1 MSIATML
8 PLGELTNPG
17 QMRLALVQVVNWG
30 TFHGAHT
37 MHVDRN
43 GTLLTGNSGVG
54 KSTLFDAMLRVFDA
68 RPRSNEA
75 AAQRA
80 GGAVEDKRTTFTYM
94 RGKVGDKAVGE
105 GSASAFQRP
114 GATWS
119 AVALTFDN
127 AAGTRVTISA
137 LFDLPKNG
145 TESSVGRFY
154 LIDSKP
160 LDLAAV
166 EGIAEKRFTKS
177 ALDTIFPDA
186 QIFDVHK
193 AFAER
198 FRRLLGINSDQAL
211 PLLRVIQ
218 AGKGLGGSVN
228 TFFRDQVLDAPATLA
243 AADDV
248 VEEFS
253 NLMSIRQ
260 RLEDVRQQRDQLAPV
275 PGLNM
280 EYAQSLLDANR
291 LRELAGEEFEAY
303 RQQLAVTVHEKTLAR
318 FKDLAQAKAKEL
330 AAERG
335 VRDGLAKELRQLE
348 SDYNNQGG
356 NAISAIEQSLEN
368 ARVGLKLR
376 EQVEEAARKALTDA
390 GLQLEWTAAG
400 WEQAHEHAAARSAEL
415 KDGSEALKEL
425 RFEAFDSHA
434 ARKRELAA
442 AQQELLSL
450 KTRKS
455 LLPPSSIE
463 NRSAIAAATGI
474 PEEQMPF
481 GGELID
487 LAEGQ
492 ERWRPAAE
500 RALRSLATTL
510 LVPGEHFAAVTR
522 YLNDHPVRG
531 ALRAVDISKPLAG
544 GALAVQDA
552 ADGDLLTKLDLLTAG
567 PGGSA
572 IAAAGDWIRERIALD
587 FAYPC
592 VEDPD
597 ELAGLDKGLSLG
609 GVVKRNR
616 HTVEK
621 DDRFTS
627 RQDYVLGFDNAA
639 KLDLVA
645 AQVEELQRDLARAAE
660 LAQDREESHQGMT
673 RQLEALRRVADDH
686 RPWEQVSATV
696 AAEELAR
703 IQQRLKDALAAQAD
717 LEPLRATI
725 ETARQRHQSST
736 ESAAVLQSEYKALD
750 SQLSTADSLLDAAR
764 QRLAQQPPSA
774 EAAAALEPYF
784 AGFGDVLEMHELDI
798 LANQVRTRL
807 LAELHAAESRGQATS
822 ERLTRIFEGFVRE
835 WGTAISADHGTT
847 IGAAGEF
854 EARYHA
860 IVSDGLPAQ
869 EAEFRQFFNQRTH
882 ESFSTLLHL
891 LDEERRSITSRI
903 LPLNGIL
910 SEVNFHEGSFL
921 ELDIKQTLPAT
932 AKQFKDAIQNAL
944 KVRHSRPGKAAA
956 APAGPAGTG
965 TAGAEPDDDVELTTR
980 YKSLETLVKRLGSQT
995 PEDRR
1000 WRAEVL
1006 DVRGH
1011 LFIQCKEHREVAGAK
1026 GSAKAGANGANKTE
1040 VFMHADTGS
1049 MSGGERQRFT
1059 AFIMAAALSYQLGIA
1074 EQGFTTYG
1082 TVMMDE
1088 AFVLAS
1094 EEFAGAGIKALH
1106 EFGFQLLLAAPENV
1120 IDLSRHLGSVTEIL
1134 RDKRTN
1140 RSGVLTAPVITPGAG
1155 AEGSWRSEA
1164 NPVDIVLR

>member
-1 MSIATML
+1 MTIATML
-8 PLGELTNPG
+8 PIGELINPG

-94 RGKVGDKAVGE
+94 RGKVGDKAVGD

-127 AAGTRVTISA
+127 AAGTKVTISA

-154 LIDSKP
+154 LIDNKP
-160 LDLAAV
+160 LDLGAI
-166 EGIAEKRFTKS
+166 EGNAEKRFTKG
-177 ALDTIFPDA
+177 ALETIFPDA
-186 QIFDVHK
+186 QVFDVHK

-228 TFFRDQVLDAPATLA
+228 TFFRDQVLDAPATLT

-275 PGLNM
+275 PGMNK
-280 EYAQSLLDANR
+280 EYAQSLLEANR
-291 LRELAGEEFEAY
+291 LRELSGEEFDAY
-303 RQQLAVTVHEKTLAR
+303 KQQLSVTVHAKTLAR

-330 AAERG
+330 SAERS
-335 VRDGLAKELRQLE
+335 VRDALAKELRQLE
-348 SDYNNQGG
+348 ADYNNQGG

-376 EQVEEAARKALTDA
+376 QQVEEAAHQALADA
-390 GLQLEWTAAG
+390 GLNLEWTAEG
-400 WEQAHEHAAARSAEL
+400 WEQAHEQAASRTAEL
-415 KDGSEALKEL
+415 KDDSEALREL
-425 RFEAFDSHA
+425 RFEAFDGHA
-434 ARKRELAA
+434 TKKRELAA
-442 AQQELLSL
+442 AQQELVSL

-463 NRSAIAAATGI
+463 NRAAIAAATGV
-474 PEEQMPF
+474 PEDRMPF

-487 LAEGQ
+487 LAEGAEQ
-492 ERWRPAAE
+492 WRPAAE
-500 RALRSLATTL
+500 RALRNLATTL

-522 YLNDHPVRG
+522 YLNDNTIRG
-531 ALRAVDISKPLAG
+531 ALRAVDVSKPLPG
-544 GALAVQDA
+544 GALAVEDVS
-552 ADGDLLTKLDLLTAG
+552 DGDLLTKLDILTVGANADAG
-567 PGGSA
+567 Q
-572 IAAAGDWIRERIALD
+572 WIRERIALD

-597 ELAGLDKGLSLG
+597 ELAKLDKGLSLG

-627 RQDYVLGFDNAA
+627 RQDYVLGFDNAS
-639 KLDLVA
+639 KLELVA
-645 AQVEELQRDLARAAE
+645 ARVGELENELLKAAE
-660 LAQDREESHQGMT
+660 LAQSREDSHQGMT
-673 RQLEALRRVADDH
+673 RQLEALRRIAEDE
-686 RPWEQVSATV
+686 RGWEQVSAAV
-696 AAEELAR
+696 ASEELVK
-703 IQQRLKDALAAQAD
+703 IEQRLKDALAAQAD
-717 LEPLRATI
+717 LEPLRANI
-725 ETARQRHQSST
+725 EAVREKHQSST
-736 ESAAVLQSEYKALD
+736 GSAAVLQSEYKTLD
-750 SQLSTADSLLDAAR
+750 QQMTTADALLEAAR
-764 QRLAQQPPSA
+764 NRLDQAPPSGTTVT
-774 EAAAALEPYF
+774 ALEPYF
-784 AGFGDVLEMHELDI
+784 SAFGEVSELHELDA
-798 LANQVRTRL
+798 LAAEVRSKL
-807 LAELHAAESRGQATS
+807 LAELHAAESRGQALA
-822 ERLTRIFEGFVRE
+822 ERLTRMFEGFVRE
-835 WGTAISADHGTT
+835 WGTAISADHGTS

-854 EARYHA
+854 ESRYHQ
-860 IVSDGLPAQ
+860 IVSEGLPAQ

-891 LDEERRSITSRI
+891 LDEERRAITSRI

-944 KVRHSRPGKAAA
+944 KTRHTRPSRA
-956 APAGPAGTG
+956 TG
-965 TAGAEPDDDVELTTR
+965 TASGAGSTPEADDDVELTNR

-1011 LFIQCKEHREVAGAK
+1011 LFIQCKEHRSVQGPRGGK
-1026 GSAKAGANGANKTE
+1026 KTE
-1040 VFMHADTGS
+1040 VYMHADTGS

-1140 RSGVLTAPVITPGAG
+1140 RSGVLTAPVIGGPGVPG
-1155 AEGSWRSEA
+1155 EWRSEA

>member
-1 MSIATML
+1 ML
-8 PLGELTNPG
+8 PMGDVTNPG

-37 MHVDRN
+37 MHVDRD

-75 AAQRA
+75 AAQRS

-127 AAGTRVTISA
+127 AAGTRVTVSA

-154 LIDSKP
+154 LIDSAP
-160 LDLAAV
+160 LDLEAV
-166 EGIAEKRFTKS
+166 EGIADKRFTKAS
-177 ALDTIFPDA
+177 LEAVFPHA
-186 QIFDVHK
+186 QVFDVHK

-275 PGLNM
+275 PGLNK

-303 RQQLAVTVHEKTLAR
+303 RHRLSVTVHEKTLAR
-318 FKDLAQAKAKEL
+318 CKELAQAKAKEL
-330 AAERG
+330 GAERS
-335 VRDGLAKELRQLE
+335 VRDALAKELRQLE
-348 SDYNNQGG
+348 NDYNNQGG

-368 ARVGLKLR
+368 ARVGLKLQR
-376 EQVEEAARKALTDA
+376 QVEEAAQQALADA
-390 GLQLEWTAAG
+390 GLQLEWSAAG
-400 WEQAHEHAAARSAEL
+400 WEQAHEQAAARSVEL
-415 KDGSEALKEL
+415 QDDSQALQEL
-425 RFEAFDSHA
+425 RFEAFDAHA
-434 ARKRELAA
+434 TRKRELAA
-442 AQQELLSL
+442 AEQELVSL

-463 NRSAIAAATGI
+463 NRAAIAAATGI
-474 PEEQMPF
+474 PEDRMPF
-481 GGELID
+481 AGELMD
-487 LAEGQ
+487 LAEGE

-510 LVPGEHFAAVTR
+510 LVPGEHFGAVTR
-522 YLNDHPVRG
+522 YLNDNNVRG
-531 ALRAVDISKPLAG
+531 ALRAVDVSKPLAG
-544 GALAVQDA
+544 GALAVEDA
-552 ADGDLLTKLDLLTAG
+552 RDGDLLTKLDILASG
-567 PGGSA
+567 
-572 IAAAGDWIRERIALD
+572 AAAEAGAWIRERIALD

-597 ELAGLDKGLSLG
+597 ELAVLDKGLSLG

-639 KLDLVA
+639 KLELVA
-645 AQVEELQRDLARAAE
+645 GQVEDLRQEVAKAAE
-660 LAQDREESHQGMT
+660 LAQSREDSHQGMS
-673 RQLEALRRVADDH
+673 RQLDALRRIAGDD
-686 RPWEQVSATV
+686 RSWEQVSAAV
-696 AAEELAR
+696 ASDELAR
-703 IQQRLKDALAAQAD
+703 IEQRLKDALAAQAD

-725 ETARQRHQSST
+725 EEARQKHQSST
-736 ESAAVLQSEYKALD
+736 EAAAVLQSEYKALD
-750 SQLSTADSLLDAAR
+750 RQLTVADSLLEGAR
-764 QRLAQQPPSA
+764 ERLAQAPPSDA
-774 EAAAALEPYF
+774 TVAALEPYF
-784 AGFGDVLEMHELDI
+784 AGFGDVTEMHELDN
-798 LANQVRTRL
+798 LANRVRTAL
-807 LAELHAAESRGQATS
+807 MGELHAAESRGQATA

-835 WGTAISADHGTT
+835 WGSAISADHGTS
-847 IGAAGEF
+847 IGAASEF

-860 IVSDGLPAQ
+860 IVTDGLPAQ

-910 SEVNFHEGSFL
+910 SQVNFHEGSYL
-921 ELDIKQTLPAT
+921 ELDIKQTLPPT

-944 KVRHSRPGKAAA
+944 KARHTRPAKAE
-956 APAGPAGTG
+956 AGRTDGIP
-965 TAGAEPDDDVELTTR
+965 ERDDDAELTAR
-980 YKSLETLVKRLGSQT
+980 YKSLETLVKRLGSQA

-1011 LFIQCKEHREVAGAK
+1011 LFIQCKEHRDVAGTPSK
-1026 GSAKAGANGANKTE
+1026 GKNSGKRTE

-1074 EQGFTTYG
+1074 DQGFTTYG

-1134 RDKRTN
+1134 RDRRTN
-1140 RSGVLTAPVITPGAG
+1140 RSGVLTAPVIKPRPGEEG
-1155 AEGSWRSEA
+1155 AWRSEA

>member
-1 MSIATML
+1 ML
-8 PLGELTNPG
+8 PIGDLTNPG

-54 KSTLFDAMLRVFDA
+54 KSTLFDAMSRVFDA

-127 AAGTRVTISA
+127 AAGTTVTISA

-145 TESSVGRFY
+145 TESSVGRYY
-154 LIDSKP
+154 LIDNRP

-177 ALDTIFPDA
+177 ALDAIFPDA

-198 FRRLLGINSDQAL
+198 FRRLLGIDSDQAL

-228 TFFRDQVLDAPATLA
+228 TFFRDQVLDAPATLT

-275 PGLNM
+275 PGLNK

-291 LRELAGEEFEAY
+291 LRDLAGEEFQAY
-303 RQQLAVTVHEKTLAR
+303 KQQLGVTVHEKTLER
-318 FKDLAQAKAKEL
+318 YRGLAQAKAKEL
-330 AAERG
+330 GAERS

-368 ARVGLKLR
+368 ARVGLRLR
-376 EQVEEAARKALTDA
+376 QQVEESARKALSEA
-390 GLQLEWTAAG
+390 GLELQWSASG
-400 WEQAHEHAAARSAEL
+400 WEQAHTHAATRSAEL
-415 KDGSEALKEL
+415 KDDSEALKEL

-434 ARKRELAA
+434 TRKRELAA
-442 AQQELLSL
+442 AQQELVSL

-463 NRSAIAAATGI
+463 NRASIAAATGV

-487 LAEGQ
+487 LLEGQ

-522 YLNDHPVRG
+522 YLNDHSVRG
-531 ALRAVDISKPLAG
+531 ALRAVDVSKPLSG
-544 GALAVQDA
+544 GALAVEDV
-552 ADGDLLTKLDLLTAG
+552 ADGDLVTKLGFLTDVA
-567 PGGSA
+567 PHSA
-572 IAAAGDWIRERIALD
+572 ALAEASTWIRERIALD

-621 DDRFTS
+621 DDRFTG
-627 RQDYVLGFDNAA
+627 RQDYVLGFDNAS

-645 AQVEELQRDLARAAE
+645 AQVEDLQQELAKAAE
-660 LAQDREESHQGMT
+660 LAQSREESHQGMT

-686 RPWEQVSATV
+686 RPWEQVSAAV
-696 AAEELAR
+696 AADELTR
-703 IQQRLKDALAAQAD
+703 IEQRLKAALVAQAD
-717 LEPLRATI
+717 LDPLRASI
-725 ETARQRHQSST
+725 EAARHKHQSST
-736 ESAAVLQSEYKALD
+736 EAAAVLQSEYKALD
-750 SQLSTADSLLDAAR
+750 SQLTAADSLLEAAR
-764 QRLAQQPPSA
+764 KALEQSPPSDA
-774 EAAAALEPYF
+774 TVAALEPYF
-784 AGFGDVLEMHELDI
+784 TDLGDVQEMHELDN

-807 LAELHAAESRGQATS
+807 LAELHAAESGGQATS

-835 WGTAISADHGTT
+835 WGTAISADHGTS

-891 LDEERRSITSRI
+891 LDEERRFITSRI

-932 AKQFKDAIQNAL
+932 AKQFKDAVQNAL
-944 KVRHSRPGKAAA
+944 KVRHARPGKAAA
-956 APAGPAGTG
+956 S
-965 TAGAEPDDDVELTTR
+965 GASSTDADDDTELTNR

-1011 LFIQCKEHREVAGAK
+1011 LFIQCKEHREVQGPAAGTT
-1026 GSAKAGANGANKTE
+1026 AGKTGRRKTE

-1140 RSGVLTAPVITPGAG
+1140 RSGVLTAPVIAPKPGS
-1155 AEGSWRSEA
+1155 EGHWRSEA

>member
-1 MSIATML
+1 ML
-8 PLGELTNPG
+8 PIGELTNPG

-127 AAGTRVTISA
+127 AAGTKITISA

-154 LIDSKP
+154 VIDNKA
-160 LDLAAV
+160 LDLAAI
-166 EGIAEKRFTKS
+166 EGIAEKRFTKG
-177 ALDTIFPDA
+177 ALETIFPDA

-228 TFFRDQVLDAPATLA
+228 TFFRDQVLDAPATLT

-275 PGLNM
+275 PGMNK
-280 EYAQSLLDANR
+280 EYAQSLLEANR
-291 LRELAGEEFEAY
+291 LRELSGEEFDAY
-303 RQQLAVTVHEKTLAR
+303 KQQLSVTVHAKTLAR

-330 AAERG
+330 SAERS
-335 VRDGLAKELRQLE
+335 VRDALAKELRQLE
-348 SDYNNQGG
+348 SDYNNRGG

-376 EQVEEAARKALTDA
+376 QQVEEAARQALADA
-390 GLQLEWTAAG
+390 GLNLEWTAEG
-400 WEQAHEHAAARSAEL
+400 WEQAHEQAASRSTEL
-415 KDGSEALKEL
+415 KDDSEALREL
-425 RFEAFDSHA
+425 RFEAFDGHA
-434 ARKRELAA
+434 TKKRELAA
-442 AQQELLSL
+442 AQQELISL

-463 NRSAIAAATGI
+463 NRAAIAAATGV
-474 PEEQMPF
+474 PEDRMPF

-487 LAEGQ
+487 LAEGEEQ
-492 ERWRPAAE
+492 WRPAAE
-500 RALRSLATTL
+500 RALRNLATTL

-522 YLNDHPVRG
+522 YLNDNTVRG
-531 ALRAVDISKPLAG
+531 ALRAVDVSKPLAG
-544 GALAVQDA
+544 GALAVEDVS
-552 ADGDLLTKLDLLTAG
+552 DGDLLTKLNILTLGARG
-567 PGGSA
+567 DSVA
-572 IAAAGDWIRERIALD
+572 EAAEWIRERIALD

-597 ELAGLDKGLSLG
+597 ELAKLDKGLSLG

-627 RQDYVLGFDNAA
+627 RQDYVLGFDNAS
-639 KLDLVA
+639 KLELVA
-645 AQVEELQRDLARAAE
+645 AKVGELENELLKAAE
-660 LAQDREESHQGMT
+660 LAQSREDSHQGMT
-673 RQLEALRRVADDH
+673 RQLEALRRIADDE
-686 RPWEQVSATV
+686 RGWEQVSAAV

-703 IQQRLKDALAAQAD
+703 IEQRLKDALAAQAD
-717 LEPLRATI
+717 LEPLRANI
-725 ETARQRHQSST
+725 EAVREKHQSST
-736 ESAAVLQSEYKALD
+736 GSAAVLQSEYKTLD
-750 SQLSTADSLLDAAR
+750 QQLTTADALLDAAR
-764 QRLAQQPPSA
+764 NRLDQAPPSGA
-774 EAAAALEPYF
+774 TVAALEPYF
-784 AGFGDVLEMHELDI
+784 SAFGEVGELHELDT
-798 LANQVRTRL
+798 LAAEVRSKL
-807 LAELHAAESRGQATS
+807 LAELHATESRGQALA
-822 ERLTRIFEGFVRE
+822 ERLTRMFEGFVRE
-835 WGTAISADHGTT
+835 WGTAISADHGTS

-854 EARYHA
+854 ESRYHQ
-860 IVSDGLPAQ
+860 IVSEGLPAQ

-891 LDEERRSITSRI
+891 LDEERRAITSRI

-932 AKQFKDAIQNAL
+932 AKQFKDAIHNAL
-944 KVRHSRPGKAAA
+944 KTRHTRPSRAAA
-956 APAGPAGTG
+956 SGAGAPAEA
-965 TAGAEPDDDVELTTR
+965 DDDVELTNR

-1011 LFIQCKEHREVAGAK
+1011 LFIQCKEHRSVQGPRGGK
-1026 GSAKAGANGANKTE
+1026 KTE
-1040 VFMHADTGS
+1040 VYMHADTGS

-1140 RSGVLTAPVITPGAG
+1140 RSGVLTAPVIGGPGVPG
-1155 AEGSWRSEA
+1155 EWRSEA

>member
-8 PLGELTNPG
+8 PMGELTNPG

-30 TFHGAHT
+30 TFHGAHSI
-37 MHVDRN
+37 HVDRN

-54 KSTLFDAMLRVFDA
+54 KSTLFDAMSRVFDA

-75 AAQRA
+75 AAQRV

-114 GATWS
+114 GAMWS

-127 AAGTRVTISA
+127 AAGSRVTISA

-154 LIDSKP
+154 LIDNKP
-160 LDLAAV
+160 LDMEAV
-166 EGIAEKRFTKS
+166 DGVAEKRFTKAS
-177 ALDTIFPDA
+177 LDALFPDA
-186 QIFDVHK
+186 QVFDVHK

-228 TFFRDQVLDAPATLA
+228 NFFRDQVLDAPATLA

-275 PGLNM
+275 PALNK
-280 EYAQSLLDANR
+280 EYAQSLLEANR
-291 LRELAGEEFEAY
+291 LRELAGEEFDAY
-303 RQQLAVTVHEKTLAR
+303 KQQLAVKVHQQTLAR
-318 FKDLAQAKAKEL
+318 IKDLAHEKAKEL
-330 AAERG
+330 GAERG
-335 VRDGLAKELRQLE
+335 IRDGLAKELRQLE
-348 SDYNNQGG
+348 AEYNNQGG

-376 EQVEEAARKALTDA
+376 EQVEEAARKALAEA
-390 GLQLEWTAAG
+390 GLDLEWNAAG
-400 WEQAHEHAAARSAEL
+400 WEQAHAQAAARSADLHE
-415 KDGSEALKEL
+415 DSESLKEL
-425 RFEAFDSHA
+425 RFEAFDGHA
-434 ARKRELAA
+434 TKKRELAA
-442 AQQELLSL
+442 AQQELVSL

-463 NRSAIAAATGI
+463 NRAAIAAATGV

-492 ERWRPAAE
+492 EQWRPAAE
-500 RALRSLATTL
+500 RALRNLATTL
-510 LVPGEHFAAVTR
+510 LVPGQHFAAVTR
-522 YLNDHPVRG
+522 YLNDHTVRG
-531 ALRAVDISKPLAG
+531 ALRAVDVSKPVAG
-544 GALAVQDA
+544 GALAVEDV
-552 ADGDLLTKLDLLTAG
+552 ADGDLLTKLEILTTGAVA
-567 PGGSA
+567 SA
-572 IAAAGDWIRERIALD
+572 SSSSSLSALSQAAEWIRERIALD

-592 VEDPD
+592 VENPD
-597 ELAGLDKGLSLG
+597 ELASLEKGLSLG

-621 DDRFTS
+621 DDRFTG
-627 RQDYVLGFDNAA
+627 RQDYVLGFDNAS
-639 KLDLVA
+639 KLELVA
-645 AQVEELQRDLARAAE
+645 AQVADLQQELAKAAE
-660 LAQDREESHQGMT
+660 LAQSREESHQGMT
-673 RQLEALRRVADDH
+673 RQLEALRRVAEDH
-686 RPWEQVSATV
+686 RPWEQVSAAV
-696 AAEELAR
+696 AADELTR
-703 IQQRLKDALAAQAD
+703 IEQRLKDALAAQKD
-717 LEPLRATI
+717 LEPLRANI
-725 ETARQRHQSST
+725 EAARQKHQSST

-750 SQLSTADSLLDAAR
+750 QQLTAADSLLEAAR
-764 QRLAQQPPSA
+764 TRLNQAPPSDSTVS
-774 EAAAALEPYF
+774 ALEPYF
-784 AGFGDVLEMHELDI
+784 TGFGDVLEMHELDN

-807 LAELHAAESRGQATS
+807 LGELHAAESKGQATA

-835 WGTAISADHGTT
+835 WGTAISADYGTS

-854 EARYHA
+854 ESRYHA

-869 EAEFRQFFNQRTH
+869 EAEFRAFFNQRTH

-891 LDEERRSITSRI
+891 LDEERRSVSSRI

-921 ELDIKQTLPAT
+921 QLDIKQTLPPT
-932 AKQFKDAIQNAL
+932 AKQFKDAIHSAL
-944 KVRHSRPGKAAA
+944 KTRHSRPAKAQA
-956 APAGPAGTG
+956 TG
-965 TAGAEPDDDVELTTR
+965 TEGSDDAELTAR

-1011 LFIQCKEHREVAGAK
+1011 LFIQCKEHREVSPAESGKSGAS
-1026 GSAKAGANGANKTE
+1026 GSSAAKTE

-1140 RSGVLTAPVITPGAG
+1140 RSGVLSEPVIKPGPDTLG
-1155 AEGSWRSEA
+1155 KWRSEA

>member
-1 MSIATML
+1 MTIATML
-8 PLGELTNPG
+8 PIGELTNPG
-17 QMRLALVQVVNWG
+17 QMRLALAQVVNWG
-30 TFHGAHT
+30 TFHGAHS

-94 RGKVGDKAVGE
+94 RGKVGDKAVGD

-119 AVALTFDN
+119 AVALTYDN
-127 AAGTRVTISA
+127 AAGTKVTVSA

-154 LIDSKP
+154 LIDNKP
-160 LDLAAV
+160 LDLAAI
-166 EGIAEKRFTKS
+166 EGIAEKRFTKG
-177 ALDTIFPDA
+177 ALEGIFPDA
-186 QIFDVHK
+186 QVFDVHK

-275 PGLNM
+275 PGLNK

-291 LRELAGEEFEAY
+291 LRELSGEEFDAY
-303 RQQLAVTVHEKTLAR
+303 RQQLAVTVHVHTLAR
-318 FKDLAQAKAKEL
+318 FKELAQAKAKEL
-330 AAERG
+330 GAERAI
-335 VRDGLAKELRQLE
+335 RDSLAKELRQLE
-348 SDYNNQGG
+348 SDYNNRGG
-356 NAISAIEQSLEN
+356 NAISAIEQALEN
-368 ARVGLKLR
+368 ARVGLRLR
-376 EQVEEAARKALTDA
+376 QQVEESARKSLAEA
-390 GLQLEWTAAG
+390 GLDLEWSAGG
-400 WEQAHEHAAARSAEL
+400 WEQAQEQAAARSATL
-415 KDGSEALKEL
+415 QDDSEALKEL
-425 RFEAFDSHA
+425 RFEAFDAHA
-434 ARKRELAA
+434 TRKRELAA
-442 AQQELLSL
+442 AQQELVSL
-450 KTRKS
+450 KTRTS

-463 NRSAIAAATGI
+463 NRAAIAAATGI
-474 PEEQMPF
+474 PEERMPF

-487 LAEGQ
+487 LVEGQ
-492 ERWRPAAE
+492 EQWRPAAE

-510 LVPGEHFAAVTR
+510 LVPGEHFTAVTR
-522 YLNDHPVRG
+522 YLNDNMVRG
-531 ALRAVDISKPLAG
+531 ALRAIDVSKPLPG
-544 GALAVQDA
+544 GALAVEDVS
-552 ADGDLLTKLDLLTAG
+552 DGDLLTKLDILTTGTNAE
-567 PGGSA
+567 
-572 IAAAGDWIRERIALD
+572 AAAWIRERIALD

-592 VEDPD
+592 VEDPE

-621 DDRFTS
+621 DDRFTG
-627 RQDYVLGFDNAA
+627 RQDYVLGFDNASKRELLAARVGELENELA
-639 KLDLVA
+639 K
-645 AQVEELQRDLARAAE
+645 AAE
-660 LAQDREESHQGMT
+660 LAQSHEDSHQGMT
-673 RQLEALRRVADDH
+673 RQLEALRRVAEDE
-686 RPWEQVSATV
+686 RSWEQVSTAA

-703 IQQRLKDALAAQAD
+703 IEQRLTDALAAQAD
-717 LEPLRATI
+717 LEPLRAKI
-725 ETARQRHQSST
+725 EGVRERHQSST
-736 ESAAVLQSEYKALD
+736 GAAAVLQSEYKVLD
-750 SQLSTADSLLDAAR
+750 QQLTAEDSLLEAAR
-764 QRLAQQPPSA
+764 NRLNQAPPSDSTV
-774 EAAAALEPYF
+774 AALEPYF
-784 AGFGDVLEMHELDI
+784 EEFGEVSELHELDN
-798 LANQVRTRL
+798 LVNRVRTRL
-807 LAELHAAESRGQATS
+807 LAELHAAESRGQATA

-835 WGTAISADHGTT
+835 WGTGISADHGTS

-854 EARYHA
+854 ESRYHQ
-860 IVSDGLPAQ
+860 IVNDGLPAQ

-891 LDEERRSITSRI
+891 LDEERRAITSRV

-910 SEVNFHEGSFL
+910 SEVNFHEGSYL

-944 KVRHSRPGKAAA
+944 KARHARPSRV
-956 APAGPAGTG
+956 
-965 TAGAEPDDDVELTTR
+965 AGAAETDDDVELTNR

-1011 LFIQCKEHREVAGAK
+1011 LYIQCKEHREIVGAAAGEKGGAK
-1026 GSAKAGANGANKTE
+1026 KTE

-1140 RSGVLTAPVITPGAG
+1140 RSGVLTVPVITGSGAPG
-1155 AEGSWRSEA
+1155 EWRSEA

>member
-1 MSIATML
+1 ML
-8 PLGELTNPG
+8 PMGELTNPG

-75 AAQRA
+75 AAQRV

-127 AAGTRVTISA
+127 AAGTKVTVSA

-145 TESSVGRFY
+145 TESSVGRYY
-154 LIDSKP
+154 LIDNKP
-160 LDLAAV
+160 LDLAAI
-166 EGIAEKRFTKS
+166 EAIAEKRFTKA
-177 ALDTIFPDA
+177 ALDTLFPDA
-186 QIFDVHK
+186 QVFDVHK

-198 FRRLLGINSDQAL
+198 FRRLLGISSDQAL

-228 TFFRDQVLDAPATLA
+228 TFFRDQVLDEPATLT
-243 AADDV
+243 AADHV

-275 PGLNM
+275 PGLNK

-291 LRELAGEEFEAY
+291 LRELAGEEFDAY
-303 RQQLAVTVHEKTLAR
+303 RQQLAVAVHEKTLAR

-330 AAERG
+330 GAERG
-335 VRDGLAKELRQLE
+335 VRDGLAKDLRQLE
-348 SDYNNQGG
+348 ADYNNQGG

-376 EQVEEAARKALTDA
+376 QQVEEAARQALADA
-390 GLQLEWTAAG
+390 GLDLEWTDTG
-400 WEQAHEHAAARSAEL
+400 WEQAHTHAADRSAEL
-415 KDGSEALKEL
+415 KDDSEALKEL

-434 ARKRELAA
+434 TKKRELAA
-442 AQQELLSL
+442 AQQELISL

-463 NRSAIAAATGI
+463 NRAAIAAATGV
-474 PEEQMPF
+474 PEELMPF

-487 LAEGQ
+487 LAEGEEQ
-492 ERWRPAAE
+492 WRPAAE
-500 RALRSLATTL
+500 RALRNLATTL

-522 YLNDHPVRG
+522 YLNSHSVRG
-531 ALRAVDISKPLAG
+531 ALRAVDVSKPLAG
-544 GALAVQDA
+544 GALAVEDA
-552 ADGDLLTKLDLLTAG
+552 ADGDLLTKLDILTTG
-567 PGGSA
+567 
-572 IAAAGDWIRERIALD
+572 AAADAGQWIRERIAVD

-597 ELAGLDKGLSLG
+597 ELAALDKGLSLG

-621 DDRFTS
+621 DDRFTG
-627 RQDYVLGFDNAA
+627 RQDYVLGFDNAS
-639 KLDLVA
+639 KLELVA
-645 AQVEELQRDLARAAE
+645 AQVEDLQQELAKAAE
-660 LAQDREESHQGMT
+660 LAQSREESHQGMT
-673 RQLEALRRVADDH
+673 RQLEALRRIAEDH
-686 RPWEQVSATV
+686 RSWEQVSAAV
-696 AAEELAR
+696 AQDELR
-703 IQQRLKDALAAQAD
+703 KIEQRLKDALAAQAD
-717 LEPLRATI
+717 LEPLRANI
-725 ETARQRHQSST
+725 EAARQKHQSST
-736 ESAAVLQSEYKALD
+736 EAAAVLQSEYKTLD
-750 SQLSTADSLLDAAR
+750 QQLTAADSLLEAAR
-764 QRLAQQPPSA
+764 TRLRQTPPSDA
-774 EAAAALEPYF
+774 TVTALEPYF
-784 AGFGDVLEMHELDI
+784 ADFGGAGDLLEMHELDN
-798 LANQVRTRL
+798 LAHQVRTRL
-807 LAELHAAESRGQATS
+807 LAELHTAESRGQATS
-822 ERLTRIFEGFVRE
+822 ERLTRMFEGFVRE
-835 WGTAISADHGTT
+835 WGTAISADHGTS

-869 EAEFRQFFNQRTH
+869 ESEFRQFFNQRTH

-921 ELDIKQTLPAT
+921 ELDIKQTLPPT

-944 KVRHSRPGKAAA
+944 RTRHARPSRAAG
-956 APAGPAGTG
+956 APASAGTE
-965 TAGAEPDDDVELTTR
+965 TDDDAELTTR

-1011 LFIQCKEHREVAGAK
+1011 LFIQCKEHREVDGAPPH
-1026 GSAKAGANGANKTE
+1026 GNGDGKRTD

-1140 RSGVLTAPVITPGAG
+1140 RSGVLTAPVIGPRAG
-1155 AEGSWRSEA
+1155 ADGQWRSEA

>member
-1 MSIATML
+1 MSIASML
-8 PLGELTNPG
+8 PLGDVTNPG

-75 AAQRA
+75 AAQRS
-80 GGAVEDKRTTFTYM
+80 GAVEDKRTTFTYM

-127 AAGTRVTISA
+127 AAGTRVTVSA

-154 LIDSKP
+154 LIDNVP
-160 LDLAAV
+160 LDLEAV
-166 EGIAEKRFTKS
+166 EGIADKRFTKG
-177 ALDTIFPDA
+177 ALETLFPHA
-186 QIFDVHK
+186 QVFDVHK

-198 FRRLLGINSDQAL
+198 FRRLLGISSDQAL

-275 PGLNM
+275 PGMNK
-280 EYAQSLLDANR
+280 EYAQSLLDANG
-291 LRELAGEEFEAY
+291 LRELVGGEFEAY
-303 RQQLAVTVHEKTLAR
+303 KQQLAVTVHQKTLAR
-318 FKDLAQAKAKEL
+318 FRELAQVKAKEL
-330 AAERG
+330 GAERT

-348 SDYNNQGG
+348 TEYNNQGG

-376 EQVEEAARKALTDA
+376 QQVEEAAQKALADA
-390 GLQLEWTAAG
+390 GLQLEWSAAG
-400 WEQAHEHAAARSAEL
+400 WEQAHEQAAARSAEL
-415 KDGSEALKEL
+415 QDDSQALQEL
-425 RFEAFDSHA
+425 RFEAFDAHA
-434 ARKRELAA
+434 TRKRELAA
-442 AQQELLSL
+442 AEQELVSL

-463 NRSAIAAATGI
+463 NRAAIAAATGI
-474 PEEQMPF
+474 PEDRMPF
-481 GGELID
+481 AGELMD
-487 LAEGQ
+487 LADGE

-510 LVPGEHFAAVTR
+510 LVPGEHFGAVTR
-522 YLNDHPVRG
+522 YLNGHNVRG
-531 ALRAVDISKPLAG
+531 ALRAVDVSKPLAG
-544 GALAVQDA
+544 GALAVEDVR
-552 ADGDLLTKLDLLTAG
+552 DGDLLTKLDILASG
-567 PGGSA
+567 
-572 IAAAGDWIRERIALD
+572 AAAEAGEWVRERIALD

-597 ELAGLDKGLSLG
+597 ELATLDKGLSLG

-639 KLDLVA
+639 KLELVA
-645 AQVEELQRDLARAAE
+645 GQVADLRQEVAKAAE
-660 LAQDREESHQGMT
+660 LAQSREDSHQGMS
-673 RQLEALRRVADDH
+673 RQLDALRRIAEDD
-686 RPWEQVSATV
+686 RPWEQVSAAV
-696 AAEELAR
+696 AADELAR
-703 IQQRLKDALAAQAD
+703 IEQRLKDALAAQAD

-725 ETARQRHQSST
+725 EEVRQKHQSST

-750 SQLSTADSLLDAAR
+750 RQLTAADTLLEAAR
-764 QRLAQQPPSA
+764 DRLAQAPPSDA
-774 EAAAALEPYF
+774 TVKALEPYF
-784 AGFGDVLEMHELDI
+784 ADFGDITEMHELDN
-798 LANQVRTRL
+798 LANRVRTAL
-807 LAELHAAESRGQATS
+807 LGELHGAESRGQATA

-835 WGTAISADHGTT
+835 WGSAISADHGTS
-847 IGAAGEF
+847 IGAASEF

-860 IVSDGLPAQ
+860 IVNDGLPAQ

-910 SEVNFHEGSFL
+910 SQVNFHEGSYL
-921 ELDIKQTLPAT
+921 ELDIKQTLPPT

-944 KVRHSRPGKAAA
+944 KARHTRPAKAEAPRPEGA
-956 APAGPAGTG
+956 APDR
-965 TAGAEPDDDVELTTR
+965 DDDGELTAR
-980 YKSLETLVKRLGSQT
+980 YKSLETLVKRLGSQA

-1011 LFIQCKEHREVAGAK
+1011 LFIQCKEHREVTGPR
-1026 GSAKAGANGANKTE
+1026 GGRKTE

-1134 RDKRTN
+1134 RDRRTN
-1140 RSGVLTAPVITPGAG
+1140 RSGVLTAPVIRPRPGEEG
-1155 AEGSWRSEA
+1155 AWRSEA

>member
-8 PLGELTNPG
+8 PMGELTNPG

-75 AAQRA
+75 AAQRS
-80 GGAVEDKRTTFTYM
+80 GAVEDKRTTFTYM

-114 GATWS
+114 EAMWS

-127 AAGTRVTISA
+127 AAGTKVTVSA

-145 TESSVGRFY
+145 TESNVGRFY
-154 LIDSKP
+154 LIDNKP
-160 LDLAAV
+160 LDMEAV
-166 EGIAEKRFTKS
+166 DGIAEKRFTKAS
-177 ALDTIFPDA
+177 LDALFPDA
-186 QIFDVHK
+186 QVFDVHK

-275 PGLNM
+275 PGLNK

-291 LRELAGEEFEAY
+291 LRELAGEEFDAY
-303 RQQLAVTVHEKTLAR
+303 KQQLAVTVHEKTLVR
-318 FKDLAQAKAKEL
+318 YKDLAQAKAKEL
-330 AAERG
+330 AAERA
-335 VRDGLAKELRQLE
+335 VRDGLAKDLRQLE
-348 SDYNNQGG
+348 ADYNNQGG

-376 EQVEEAARKALTDA
+376 QQVEEAARQALAEA
-390 GLQLEWTAAG
+390 GLDLEWTAEG
-400 WEQAHEHAAARSAEL
+400 WEQAHTHAAARTAEL
-415 KDGSEALKEL
+415 QGDSEALKEL
-425 RFEAFDSHA
+425 RFEAFDGHA
-434 ARKRELAA
+434 AKKRELAA
-442 AQQELLSL
+442 AQQELVSL

-463 NRSAIAAATGI
+463 NRTAIAAATGV

-487 LAEGQ
+487 LAEGEDQ
-492 ERWRPAAE
+492 WRPAAE
-500 RALRSLATTL
+500 RALRNLATTL
-510 LVPGEHFAAVTR
+510 LVPGEHFGAVTR
-522 YLNDHPVRG
+522 YLNGNSVRG
-531 ALRAVDISKPLAG
+531 ALRAVDVSKPLPG
-544 GALAVQDA
+544 GALAVEDV
-552 ADGDLLTKLDLLTAG
+552 ADGELLTKLDILTTGPAADAG
-567 PGGSA
+567 Q
-572 IAAAGDWIRERIALD
+572 WIRERIAVD

-597 ELAGLDKGLSLG
+597 ELARLDKGLSLG

-627 RQDYVLGFDNAA
+627 RQDYVLGFDNAS
-639 KLDLVA
+639 KLELVA
-645 AQVEELQRDLARAAE
+645 TQVEDLQQELAKAAE
-660 LAQDREESHQGMT
+660 LARSREESHQGMT
-673 RQLEALRRVADDH
+673 RQLDALRRIAEDH
-686 RPWEQVSATV
+686 RPWEQVSAAV
-696 AAEELAR
+696 AEDELGK
-703 IQQRLKDALAAQAD
+703 IEQRLKDALAAQAD
-717 LEPLRATI
+717 LEPLRANI
-725 ETARQRHQSST
+725 EVARQKHQAST
-736 ESAAVLQSEYKALD
+736 EAAAVLQSEYKALD
-750 SQLSTADSLLDAAR
+750 RQLTARDSLLEAAR
-764 QRLAQQPPSA
+764 TRLGQTPPS
-774 EAAAALEPYF
+774 ESTVTALEPYF
-784 AGFGDVLEMHELDI
+784 AAFGEVSEMHELDN
-798 LANQVRTRL
+798 LANEVRTRL
-807 LAELHAAESRGQATS
+807 LAELHTAESRGQATS

-835 WGTAISADHGTT
+835 WGTSISADHGTS

-921 ELDIKQTLPAT
+921 ELDIKQTLPPT

-944 KVRHSRPGKAAA
+944 RIRHTRHAKTSA
-956 APAGPAGTG
+956 AGTE
-965 TAGAEPDDDVELTTR
+965 TDDDGELTNR

-1011 LFIQCKEHREVAGAK
+1011 LFIQCKEHREVVDPASGK
-1026 GSAKAGANGANKTE
+1026 KRGKRTD

-1140 RSGVLTAPVITPGAG
+1140 RSGVLTAPVIGPRVG
-1155 AEGSWRSEA
+1155 AEGQWRSEA

>member
-1 MSIATML
+1 MSIASML
-8 PLGELTNPG
+8 PLGEVVNPG

-75 AAQRA
+75 AAQRS
-80 GGAVEDKRTTFTYM
+80 GAVEDKRTTFTYM

-127 AAGTRVTISA
+127 AAGTRVTVSA

-145 TESSVGRFY
+145 TESSVGRYY
-154 LIDSKP
+154 LIDTRP
-160 LDLAAV
+160 LDLAAI
-166 EGIAEKRFTKS
+166 EDIAEKRFTRV
-177 ALDTIFPDA
+177 ALENIFPDA
-186 QIFDVHK
+186 QVFDVHK

-275 PGLNM
+275 PGLNR

-318 FKDLAQAKAKEL
+318 FKALAQTKAKEL
-330 AAERG
+330 AAERS

-348 SDYNNQGG
+348 ADYNNQGG
-356 NAISAIEQSLEN
+356 NAISSIEQSLEN

-376 EQVEEAARKALTDA
+376 RQVEEAARQALTDA
-390 GLQLEWTAAG
+390 GLDLEWTADG
-400 WEQAHEHAAARSAEL
+400 WEQAHEQAATRSAEL
-415 KDGSEALKEL
+415 KDDSAALQEL
-425 RFEAFDSHA
+425 RFEAFDAHA
-434 ARKRELAA
+434 AKKRELAA
-442 AQQELLSL
+442 AEQELVSL

-463 NRSAIAAATGI
+463 NRAAIAAATGI

-492 ERWRPAAE
+492 EQWRPAAE
-500 RALRSLATTL
+500 RALRNLATTL

-522 YLNDHPVRG
+522 YLNDHTVRG
-531 ALRAVDISKPLAG
+531 ALRAVDVSKPLAG
-544 GALAVQDA
+544 AALAVEDV
-552 ADGDLLTKLDLLTAG
+552 ADGDLLTKLDILTTGTNAEAG
-567 PGGSA
+567 M
-572 IAAAGDWIRERIALD
+572 WIRERIALD

-592 VEDPD
+592 VANPD
-597 ELAGLDKGLSLG
+597 ELAALDKGLSLG

-627 RQDYVLGFDNAA
+627 RQDYVLGFDNAS
-639 KLDLVA
+639 KLELVA
-645 AQVEELQRDLARAAE
+645 GQAEDLRQE
-660 LAQDREESHQGMT
+660 LAKAAQLAQSREESHQGLS
-673 RQLEALRRVADDH
+673 RQLEALRRVAEDD
-686 RPWEQVSATV
+686 RPWEQVSAAV
-696 AAEELAR
+696 AADELSR
-703 IQQRLKDALAAQAD
+703 IEQRLKDALAAQAD
-717 LEPLRATI
+717 LEPLRANI
-725 ETARQRHQSST
+725 EAARQKHQSST
-736 ESAAVLQSEYKALD
+736 EAAAVLQSEYKALD
-750 SQLSTADSLLDAAR
+750 QQLTASDSLLEAAR
-764 QRLAQQPPSA
+764 TRLNQAPPSDSTT
-774 EAAAALEPYF
+774 AALTPYF
-784 AGFGDVLEMHELDI
+784 AEFGDVMEMHELDN
-798 LANQVRTRL
+798 LAGRVRTQL
-807 LAELHAAESRGQATS
+807 LGDLHSAESRAQATS
-822 ERLTRIFEGFVRE
+822 ERLTRIFEGFVRD
-835 WGTAISADHGTT
+835 WGTAISADHGTS
-847 IGAAGEF
+847 IGAVGEF

-860 IVSDGLPAQ
+860 IINDGLPAQ
-869 EAEFRQFFNQRTH
+869 ETEFRQFFNQRTH

-910 SEVNFHEGSFL
+910 SEVNFHEGSYL

-944 KVRHSRPGKAAA
+944 KTRHTRHGKTETSHV
-956 APAGPAGTG
+956 GQN
-965 TAGAEPDDDVELTTR
+965 DDAELTAR

-1011 LFIQCKEHREVAGAK
+1011 LFIQCKEHREVDAPGKK
-1026 GSAKAGANGANKTE
+1026 GGKRAE

-1134 RDKRTN
+1134 RDRRTN
-1140 RSGVLTAPVITPGAG
+1140 RSGVLTAPVITPKPGT
-1155 AEGSWRSEA
+1155 EGQWRSEA

>member
-1 MSIATML
+1 MTIATML
-8 PLGELTNPG
+8 PIGELTNPG

-54 KSTLFDAMLRVFDA
+54 KSTLFDAMLRVFNA

-127 AAGTRVTISA
+127 AAGTKITISA

-154 LIDSKP
+154 VIDNKP
-160 LDLAAV
+160 LDLGAI
-166 EGIAEKRFTKS
+166 EGIAEKRFTKG
-177 ALDTIFPDA
+177 ALETIFPDA

-228 TFFRDQVLDAPATLA
+228 TFFRDQVLDAPATLT

-275 PGLNM
+275 PGMNK
-280 EYAQSLLDANR
+280 EYAQSLLEANR
-291 LRELAGEEFEAY
+291 LRELSGEEFDAY
-303 RQQLAVTVHEKTLAR
+303 KQQLSVTVHAKTLAR

-330 AAERG
+330 SAERG
-335 VRDGLAKELRQLE
+335 VRDALAKELRQLE

-376 EQVEEAARKALTDA
+376 QQVEEAARQALADA
-390 GLQLEWTAAG
+390 GLNLEWTAEG
-400 WEQAHEHAAARSAEL
+400 WEQAHEQAASRSAEL
-415 KDGSEALKEL
+415 KDDSEALREL
-425 RFEAFDSHA
+425 RFEAFDGHA
-434 ARKRELAA
+434 TKKRELAA
-442 AQQELLSL
+442 AQQELVSL
-450 KTRKS
+450 KMRKS

-463 NRSAIAAATGI
+463 NRAAIAAATGV
-474 PEEQMPF
+474 PEERMPF

-487 LAEGQ
+487 LAEGEEQ
-492 ERWRPAAE
+492 WRPAAE
-500 RALRSLATTL
+500 RALRNLATTL

-522 YLNDHPVRG
+522 YLNDNTVRG
-531 ALRAVDISKPLAG
+531 ALRAVDVSKPLAG
-544 GALAVQDA
+544 GALAVEDVS
-552 ADGDLLTKLDLLTAG
+552 DGDLLTKLNILALGANADAG
-567 PGGSA
+567 E
-572 IAAAGDWIRERIALD
+572 WIRERIALD

-597 ELAGLDKGLSLG
+597 ELAKLDKGLSLG

-627 RQDYVLGFDNAA
+627 RQDYVLGFDNAS
-639 KLDLVA
+639 KLELVA
-645 AQVEELQRDLARAAE
+645 AKVGELENELAKAAE
-660 LAQDREESHQGMT
+660 LAQSREDSHQGMT
-673 RQLEALRRVADDH
+673 RQLEALRRIADDE
-686 RPWEQVSATV
+686 RGWEQVSAAV
-696 AAEELAR
+696 AAEELAK
-703 IQQRLKDALAAQAD
+703 IEQRLKDALAAQAD
-717 LEPLRATI
+717 LEPLRAKI
-725 ETARQRHQSST
+725 EAAREKHQSST
-736 ESAAVLQSEYKALD
+736 GSAAVLQSEYKTLD
-750 SQLSTADSLLDAAR
+750 QQMTTADALLDAAR
-764 QRLAQQPPSA
+764 NRLDQAPPSSA
-774 EAAAALEPYF
+774 TVTALEPYF
-784 AGFGDVLEMHELDI
+784 SAFAEVGELHELDT
-798 LANQVRTRL
+798 LAAEVRSRL
-807 LAELHAAESRGQATS
+807 LAELHAAESRGQALA
-822 ERLTRIFEGFVRE
+822 ERLTRMFEGFVRE
-835 WGTAISADHGTT
+835 WGTAISADHGTS

-854 EARYHA
+854 ESRYHQ
-860 IVSDGLPAQ
+860 IVSEGLPAQ

-891 LDEERRSITSRI
+891 LDEERRAITSRI

-944 KVRHSRPGKAAA
+944 KTRHTRPSRAAG
-956 APAGPAGTG
+956 AGSGAGTSPE
-965 TAGAEPDDDVELTTR
+965 ADDDIELTNR

-1011 LFIQCKEHREVAGAK
+1011 LFIQCKEHRSVQGPRGGK
-1026 GSAKAGANGANKTE
+1026 KTE
-1040 VFMHADTGS
+1040 VYMHADTGS

-1140 RSGVLTAPVITPGAG
+1140 RSGVLTAPVIGGPGVPG
-1155 AEGSWRSEA
+1155 EWRSEA

>member
-1 MSIATML
+1 MTIATML
-8 PLGELTNPG
+8 PLGEQINPG

-30 TFHGAHT
+30 TFHGAHVIR
-37 MHVDRN
+37 VDRN

-54 KSTLFDAMLRVFDA
+54 KSTLFDAILRVFDA

-105 GSASAFQRP
+105 GSASAYQRP

-119 AVALTFDN
+119 AVGLTFDN
-127 AAGTRVTISA
+127 AAGTTVTVSA

-145 TESSVGRFY
+145 TESNVGRFY
-154 LIDSKP
+154 VIDSKP
-160 LDLAAV
+160 LDLAAI
-166 EGIAEKRFTKS
+166 EGIADKRFTRS
-177 ALDTIFPDA
+177 SLEATFPEA
-186 QIFDVHK
+186 QVFDVHK

-275 PGLNM
+275 PGLNK
-280 EYAQSLLDANR
+280 EYADALLEANR
-291 LRELAGEEFEAY
+291 LRELLGGEFDAFQ
-303 RQQLAVTVHEKTLAR
+303 QQLAVTVHARTLAR
-318 FKDLAQAKAKEL
+318 IKELAQAKAKDL
-330 AAERG
+330 AAERQ

-348 SDYNNQGG
+348 SDYNNRGG
-356 NAISAIEQSLEN
+356 NAISAIEQSVDN
-368 ARVGLKLR
+368 ARESLR
-376 EQVEEAARKALTDA
+376 LRRQVQDAAQKALDDA
-390 GLQLEWTAAG
+390 GLAIEWSEEG
-400 WEQAHEHAAARSAEL
+400 WAQAHEQAADRSVEL
-415 KDGSEALKEL
+415 KDDSEALKEL
-425 RFEAFDSHA
+425 RFEAFDTHA
-434 ARKRELAA
+434 TLKRELEAA
-442 AQQELLSL
+442 RQELMSL
-450 KTRKS
+450 QGSKS
-455 LLPPSSIE
+455 LMPPSSLE
-463 NRSAIAAATGI
+463 NRAAIAAATGV
-474 PEEQMPF
+474 PTERLPF
-481 GGELID
+481 AGELID
-487 LAEGQ
+487 LLEGE

-522 YLNDHPVRG
+522 YLNDHSVRG

-544 GALAVQDA
+544 GALAVEDVS
-552 ADGDLLTKLDLLTAG
+552 DGDLLTKLDILAIRHSADAG
-567 PGGSA
+567 E
-572 IAAAGDWIRERIALD
+572 WVRERIALD
-587 FAYPC
+587 YAYPC

-597 ELAGLDKGLSLG
+597 ELSGLERGLSLG

-621 DDRFTS
+621 DDRFVG

-639 KLDLVA
+639 KLELVA
-645 AQVEELQRDLARAAE
+645 AKVGELENELAKAAE
-660 LAQDREESHQGMT
+660 LAQSREDSHQGMA
-673 RQLEALRRVADDH
+673 RQLEALRRVADDE
-686 RPWEQVSATV
+686 RAWEEVSADV

-703 IQQRLKDALAAQAD
+703 MEQRLKDALAAQAD
-717 LEPLRATI
+717 LEPLRANI
-725 ETARQRHQSST
+725 EEVREKHQAAT
-736 ESAAVLQSEYKALD
+736 GSAAVLQSEYRALD
-750 SQLSTADSLLDAAR
+750 QQLTSADSLLEAAR
-764 QRLAQQPPSA
+764 NRLQQAPP
-774 EAAAALEPYF
+774 AAGTVTALEPYF
-784 AGFGDVLEMHELDI
+784 AEFGEVSEFHELEN
-798 LANQVRTRL
+798 LANSVRSKL
-807 LAELHAAESRGQATS
+807 VAELHAAESRGQATA
-822 ERLTRIFEGFVRE
+822 ERLTRIFDGFVRE
-835 WGTAISADHGTT
+835 WGAAISADHGTA

-854 EARYHA
+854 ESRYHQ
-860 IVSDGLPAQ
+860 IVSEGLPAQ
-869 EAEFRQFFNQRTH
+869 EAEFREFFNQRTH

-891 LDEERRSITSRI
+891 LDEERRAITSRI

-910 SEVNFHEGSFL
+910 SQVNFHEGSYL

-944 KVRHSRPGKAAA
+944 KARHTRRA
-956 APAGPAGTG
+956 AGTG
-965 TAGAEPDDDVELTTR
+965 AAVADDDAELTSR

-1011 LFIQCKEHREVAGAK
+1011 LFIQCKEHREVPGTGGK
-1026 GSAKAGANGANKTE
+1026 LGGKLGGKPKTE

-1140 RSGVLTAPVITPGAG
+1140 RSGVLSAPVIRPDSAVPGH
-1155 AEGSWRSEA
+1155 WRSEA

>member
-1 MSIATML
+1 MSIASML
-8 PLGELTNPG
+8 PMGELTNPG

-119 AVALTFDN
+119 AVALTYDN
-127 AAGTRVTISA
+127 AAGTRVTVSA

-154 LIDSKP
+154 VIDTKP
-160 LDLAAV
+160 LDLPAI
-166 EGIAEKRFTKS
+166 EDIADKRFTKA
-177 ALDTIFPDA
+177 ALETIFPDA

-193 AFAER
+193 TFAER
-198 FRRLLGINSDQAL
+198 FRRLLGISSDQAL

-275 PGLNM
+275 PGLNK

-291 LRELAGEEFEAY
+291 LRELSGGEFEAY
-303 RQQLAVTVHEKTLAR
+303 RQLLSVTVHRKTLAR
-318 FKDLAQAKAKEL
+318 FKDLAQVKAKEL
-330 AAERG
+330 GAERS
-335 VRDGLAKELRQLE
+335 VRDGLAKELRELE
-348 SDYNNQGG
+348 TDYNNQGG

-368 ARVGLKLR
+368 ARVGLRLR
-376 EQVEEAARKALTDA
+376 EQVEEAARKALSDA
-390 GLQLEWTAAG
+390 GLQLEWTAEG
-400 WEQAHEHAAARSAEL
+400 WEKAHEQAAARSAEL
-415 KDGSEALKEL
+415 RDDSQALQEL
-425 RFEAFDSHA
+425 RFEAFDGHA
-434 ARKRELAA
+434 TKKRELAA
-442 AQQELLSL
+442 AQQELVSL

-463 NRSAIAAATGI
+463 NRAAIAAATGV
-474 PEEQMPF
+474 PEDRMPF

-487 LAEGQ
+487 LAEGEEQ
-492 ERWRPAAE
+492 WRPAAE
-500 RALRSLATTL
+500 RALRNLATTL

-522 YLNDHPVRG
+522 YLNGNKVRG
-531 ALRAVDISKPLAG
+531 ALRAVDVSKPLAG
-544 GALAVQDA
+544 GALAVQDVR
-552 ADGDLLTKLDLLTAG
+552 DGDLLTKLDILATGSVADAG
-567 PGGSA
+567 E
-572 IAAAGDWIRERIALD
+572 WIRERIALD

-597 ELAGLDKGLSLG
+597 ELATLDKGLSLG

-621 DDRFTS
+621 DDRFTG

-639 KLDLVA
+639 KLELVA
-645 AQVEELQRDLARAAE
+645 TQVADLQQELAKAAE
-660 LAQDREESHQGMT
+660 LAQSREESHQGMS
-673 RQLEALRRVADDH
+673 RQLDALRLIAEDH
-686 RPWEQVSATV
+686 RPWEQVSAAV
-696 AAEELAR
+696 AADELTR
-703 IQQRLKDALAAQAD
+703 IEQRLKDALAAQAD
-717 LEPLRATI
+717 LEPLRANI
-725 ETARQRHQSST
+725 EAARQKHQAST
-736 ESAAVLQSEYKALD
+736 EAAAVLQSEYKALD
-750 SQLSTADSLLDAAR
+750 RQLSAADSLLEAAR
-764 QRLAQQPPSA
+764 ARLEQAPPSDA
-774 EAAAALEPYF
+774 TVTALEPYF
-784 AGFGDVLEMHELDI
+784 TDFGDVTEMHELDN
-798 LANQVRTRL
+798 LANHVRTAL
-807 LAELHAAESRGQATS
+807 LGELHAAETRGQATS
-822 ERLTRIFEGFVRE
+822 ERLTRIFDGFVRD
-835 WGTAISADHGTT
+835 WGTGISADHGTS

-854 EARYHA
+854 ESRYHA

-869 EAEFRQFFNQRTH
+869 ETEFREFFNQRTH

-932 AKQFKDAIQNAL
+932 AKQFKDSIQNAL
-944 KVRHSRPGKAAA
+944 KARHTRPARPG
-956 APAGPAGTG
+956 TG
-965 TAGAEPDDDVELTTR
+965 ADNAGADDAELTAR
-980 YKSLETLVKRLGSQT
+980 YKTLETLVKRLGSQT

-1011 LFIQCKEHREVAGAK
+1011 LFIQCKEHREVADAASGKK
-1026 GSAKAGANGANKTE
+1026 GGKRTD
-1040 VFMHADTGS
+1040 VYMHADTGS

-1140 RSGVLTAPVITPGAG
+1140 RSGVLAAPVIRPRAG
-1155 AEGSWRSEA
+1155 LEGEWRSEA

>member
-8 PLGELTNPG
+8 PMGELTNPG

-105 GSASAFQRP
+105 GSASAYQRP

-154 LIDSKP
+154 LIDNKP
-160 LDLAAV
+160 LDLAKV

-177 ALDTIFPDA
+177 TLDAIFPDA

-275 PGLNM
+275 PGLNK
-280 EYAQSLLDANR
+280 EYALSLLDANR

-303 RQQLAVTVHEKTLAR
+303 RQQLAVAVHEKTLAR
-318 FKDLAQAKAKEL
+318 FKDLAQAKAKDL
-330 AAERG
+330 AAERA

-348 SDYNNQGG
+348 AEYNNQGG

-376 EQVEEAARKALTDA
+376 EEVEASARKALSDA
-390 GLQLEWTAAG
+390 GLELDWTAAG

-415 KDGSEALKEL
+415 KDDSEALKEL

-442 AQQELLSL
+442 AQQELVSL

-463 NRSAIAAATGI
+463 NRTAIAAATGV

-522 YLNDHPVRG
+522 YLNDHTVRG

-544 GALAVQDA
+544 GALAVA
-552 ADGDLLTKLDLLTAG
+552 EASDGDLLGKLDILTAG
-567 PGGSA
+567 PEGSA
-572 IAAAGDWIRERIALD
+572 IAEAGQWIRERIALD

-592 VEDPD
+592 VENPD

-621 DDRFTS
+621 DDRFTG

-645 AQVEELQRDLARAAE
+645 AQVEELERELARAAE

-673 RQLEALRRVADDH
+673 RQLEALRRVAEDH
-686 RPWEQVSATV
+686 RPWEQVSAAV

-703 IQQRLKDALAAQAD
+703 IEQRLKDALAAQAD
-717 LEPLRATI
+717 LEPLRATV

-750 SQLSTADSLLDAAR
+750 AQLTTADSLLDAAR
-764 QRLAQQPPSA
+764 RRLADQPPSP
-774 EAAAALEPYF
+774 EAAAALAEYF
-784 AGFGDVLEMHELDI
+784 SGFGDVLEMHELDL

-807 LAELHAAESRGQATS
+807 LAELHAAESRGQATA

-835 WGTAISADHGTT
+835 WGTAISADHGQS

-910 SEVNFHEGSFL
+910 SQVNFHEGSYL

-944 KVRHSRPGKAAA
+944 KVRHARPGKAVG
-956 APAGPAGTG
+956 APTPA
-965 TAGAEPDDDVELTTR
+965 DDDVELTSR
-980 YKSLETLVKRLGSQT
+980 YKSLETLVKRLGSQS

-1011 LFIQCKEHREVAGAK
+1011 LFIQCKEHREVAARADKSGAVKSGAAKGAK
-1026 GSAKAGANGANKTE
+1026 KTE

-1140 RSGVLTAPVITPGAG
+1140 RSGVLTAPVIAPDAADGVA
-1155 AEGSWRSEA
+1155 WRSEA
-1164 NPVDIVLR
+1164 NPVDIILR

>member
-1 MSIATML
+1 MTIATML
-8 PLGELTNPG
+8 PIGELTNPG

-127 AAGTRVTISA
+127 AAGTKITISA

-154 LIDSKP
+154 VIDNKP
-160 LDLAAV
+160 LDLGAI
-166 EGIAEKRFTKS
+166 EGIAEKRFTKG
-177 ALDTIFPDA
+177 ALETIFPDA

-228 TFFRDQVLDAPATLA
+228 TFFRDQVLDAPATLI

-275 PGLNM
+275 PEMNK
-280 EYAQSLLDANR
+280 EYAQSLLEANR
-291 LRELAGEEFEAY
+291 LRELSGEEFDAY
-303 RQQLAVTVHEKTLAR
+303 KQQLSVTVHAKTLAR

-330 AAERG
+330 SAERG

-376 EQVEEAARKALTDA
+376 LQVEEAARQALADA
-390 GLQLEWTAAG
+390 GLDLEWTAEG
-400 WEQAHEHAAARSAEL
+400 WEQAHEQAASRSAAL
-415 KDGSEALKEL
+415 KDDSEALREL
-425 RFEAFDSHA
+425 RFEAFDGHA
-434 ARKRELAA
+434 TKKRELAA
-442 AQQELLSL
+442 AQQELVSL

-463 NRSAIAAATGI
+463 NRAAIAAATGV
-474 PEEQMPF
+474 PEDRMPF

-487 LAEGQ
+487 LAEGEEQ
-492 ERWRPAAE
+492 WRPAAE
-500 RALRSLATTL
+500 RALRNLATTL

-522 YLNDHPVRG
+522 YLNDNTVRG
-531 ALRAVDISKPLAG
+531 ALRAVDVSKPLAG
-544 GALAVQDA
+544 GALAVEDVS
-552 ADGDLLTKLDLLTAG
+552 DGDLLTKLNILTLGVNAD
-567 PGGSA
+567 
-572 IAAAGDWIRERIALD
+572 AAEWIRERIAVD

-592 VEDPD
+592 VEDLD
-597 ELAGLDKGLSLG
+597 ELAQLDKGLSLG

-627 RQDYVLGFDNAA
+627 RQDYVLGFDNAS
-639 KLDLVA
+639 KLELVA
-645 AQVEELQRDLARAAE
+645 AKVGELENELLKAAE
-660 LAQDREESHQGMT
+660 LAQSREDSHQGMT
-673 RQLEALRRVADDH
+673 RQLEALRRIANDE
-686 RPWEQVSATV
+686 RGWEQVSAAV
-696 AAEELAR
+696 AAEELAK
-703 IQQRLKDALAAQAD
+703 IEQRLKDALAAQAD
-717 LEPLRATI
+717 LEPLRANI
-725 ETARQRHQSST
+725 EAVREKHQSST
-736 ESAAVLQSEYKALD
+736 GSAAVLQSEYKTLD
-750 SQLSTADSLLDAAR
+750 HQMTTADALLDAAR
-764 QRLAQQPPSA
+764 NRLDQAPPSGA
-774 EAAAALEPYF
+774 TVTALEPYF
-784 AGFGDVLEMHELDI
+784 SASGEVSELHELDT
-798 LANQVRTRL
+798 LAAEVRSTL
-807 LAELHAAESRGQATS
+807 LAELHATESRGQALA
-822 ERLTRIFEGFVRE
+822 ERLTRLFEGFVRE
-835 WGTAISADHGTT
+835 WGTAISADHGTS

-854 EARYHA
+854 ESRYHQ
-860 IVSDGLPAQ
+860 IVSEGLPAQ

-891 LDEERRSITSRI
+891 LDEERRAITSRI

-932 AKQFKDAIQNAL
+932 AKQFKDAIHNAL
-944 KVRHSRPGKAAA
+944 KTRHSRPSRA
-956 APAGPAGTG
+956 
-965 TAGAEPDDDVELTTR
+965 AGAASGAGASPEPDDDVELTNR

-1011 LFIQCKEHREVAGAK
+1011 LFILCKEHRSVQGPRGGK
-1026 GSAKAGANGANKTE
+1026 KTE
-1040 VFMHADTGS
+1040 VYMHADTGS

-1140 RSGVLTAPVITPGAG
+1140 RSGVLTAPVIGAPGVPG
-1155 AEGSWRSEA
+1155 EWRSEA

>member
-1 MSIATML
+1 MTIASML
-8 PLGELTNPG
+8 PIGELTNPG

-54 KSTLFDAMLRVFDA
+54 KSTLFDAILRVFDA

-80 GGAVEDKRTTFTYM
+80 GGTMEDKRTTFTYM

-119 AVALTFDN
+119 AVALTYDN
-127 AAGTRVTISA
+127 AAGTTVTVSA

-154 LIDSKP
+154 LIDNRP

-177 ALDTIFPDA
+177 ALEDIFPDA
-186 QIFDVHK
+186 QVFDVHK

-275 PGLNM
+275 PALNR
-280 EYAQSLLDANR
+280 EYAQALLEANR
-291 LRELAGEEFEAY
+291 LRGLAGEEFDAY
-303 RQQLAVTVHEKTLAR
+303 RQKLAVEVHTRTLAR
-318 FKDLAQAKAKEL
+318 IKELAQAKAKEL
-330 AAERG
+330 GAERT
-335 VRDGLAKELRQLE
+335 VRDSLARELRELE
-348 SDYNNQGG
+348 SDYNNRGG

-368 ARVGLKLR
+368 ARVGLRLR
-376 EQVEEAARKALTDA
+376 QQVEESARKSLADA
-390 GLQLEWTAAG
+390 GLELEWSAEG
-400 WEQAHEHAAARSAEL
+400 WEQAQEQAAARSAAL
-415 KDGSEALKEL
+415 QDDSESLKEL
-425 RFEAFDSHA
+425 RFEAFDDHA
-434 ARKRELAA
+434 TRKRELAA
-442 AQQELLSL
+442 ARQELLSL
-450 KTRKS
+450 KTRTS

-463 NRSAIAAATGI
+463 NRAAIAAATGV
-474 PEEQMPF
+474 PEERMPF
-481 GGELID
+481 GGELMD

-492 ERWRPAAE
+492 ERWRPAVE

-522 YLNDHPVRG
+522 YLNDNPVRG
-531 ALRAVDISKPLAG
+531 ALRAVDVSKPLAG
-544 GALAVQDA
+544 GAQAVEA
-552 ADGDLLTKLDLLTAG
+552 VSDGELLTKLDILTAG
-567 PGGSA
+567 A
-572 IAAAGDWIRERIALD
+572 NAEAAAWIRERIALD

-597 ELAGLDKGLSLG
+597 ELAGLEKGISLG

-621 DDRFTS
+621 DDRFAG
-627 RQDYVLGFDNAA
+627 RQDYVLGFDNASKQDLLSARVGELENELA
-639 KLDLVA
+639 KA
-645 AQVEELQRDLARAAE
+645 TE
-660 LAQDREESHQGMT
+660 LAQSREDSHQGMT
-673 RQLEALRRVADDH
+673 RQLEALRRVAEDE
-686 RPWEQVSATV
+686 RPWEQVSAAV

-703 IQQRLKDALAAQAD
+703 MEQRLADALAAQAD
-717 LEPLRATI
+717 LEPLRAKI
-725 ETARQRHQSST
+725 EGVREKHQSST
-736 ESAAVLQSEYKALD
+736 GAAAVLQSEYKALD
-750 SQLSTADSLLDAAR
+750 QQLSAEDSLLEAGRTRLR
-764 QRLAQQPPSA
+764 QAPPSDSTVA
-774 EAAAALEPYF
+774 GLEPYF
-784 AGFGDVLEMHELDI
+784 GEFGEVSQLHELDN
-798 LANQVRTRL
+798 LANSVRTRL
-807 LAELHAAESRGQATS
+807 LAELHAAESRAQATA
-822 ERLTRIFEGFVRE
+822 ERLTRIFEGFVRD
-835 WGTAISADHGTT
+835 WGPGISADHGTS
-847 IGAAGEF
+847 IGAAADF
-854 EARYHA
+854 ESRYHQ

-869 EAEFRQFFNQRTH
+869 EAEFRHFFNQRTH

-891 LDEERRSITSRI
+891 LDEERRAITSRI

-910 SEVNFHEGSFL
+910 SEVNFHEGSYL

-944 KVRHSRPGKAAA
+944 KARHSRPPRA
-956 APAGPAGTG
+956 
-965 TAGAEPDDDVELTTR
+965 AGAAEADDDVELTNR
-980 YKSLETLVKRLGSQT
+980 YKSLETLVKRLGSQA

-1011 LFIQCKEHREVAGAK
+1011 LFIQCKEHRELGGAGS
-1026 GSAKAGANGANKTE
+1026 GTMNGARKTE
-1040 VFMHADTGS
+1040 VFMHTDTGS

-1140 RSGVLTAPVITPGAG
+1140 RSGVLTAPVITGQGTAG
-1155 AEGSWRSEA
+1155 EWRSEA

>member
-1 MSIATML
+1 MTIASML
-8 PLGELTNPG
+8 PLGEAINPG

-127 AAGTRVTISA
+127 AAGTRVTVSA

-154 LIDSKP
+154 LIDNAP
-160 LDLAAV
+160 LDLEAL
-166 EGIAEKRFTKS
+166 EGIADKRFTRA
-177 ALDTIFPDA
+177 ALEAVFPNA
-186 QIFDVHK
+186 QVFDVHK

-275 PGLNM
+275 PGLNR
-280 EYAQSLLDANR
+280 EYAQALLDANR
-291 LRELAGEEFEAY
+291 LRDLTGEAFESY
-303 RQQLAVTVHEKTLAR
+303 RQQLAVSVHQKTLAR
-318 FKDLAQAKAKEL
+318 FKELAQAKAKAL
-330 AAERG
+330 GAERA

-348 SDYNNQGG
+348 ADYNNQGG
-356 NAISAIEQSLEN
+356 NAISAIEQALEN
-368 ARVGLKLR
+368 ARVGLRLR
-376 EQVEEAARKALTDA
+376 QQVEESAQQALADA
-390 GLQLEWTAAG
+390 GLQLEWTAEG
-400 WEQAHEHAAARSAEL
+400 WDQAHEQAAARSAEL
-415 KDGSEALKEL
+415 RDDSHALQEL
-425 RFEAFDSHA
+425 RFEAFDAHA
-434 ARKRELAA
+434 TRKRELAA
-442 AQQELLSL
+442 AEQELVSL

-463 NRSAIAAATGI
+463 NRAAIAAATGV
-474 PEEQMPF
+474 PEDRMPF
-481 GGELID
+481 AGELMD
-487 LAEGQ
+487 LAEGEEQ
-492 ERWRPAAE
+492 WRPAAE

-522 YLNDHPVRG
+522 YLNGHNIRG
-531 ALRAVDISKPLAG
+531 ALRAVDISKPLTG
-544 GALAVQDA
+544 GALAVEEA
-552 ADGDLLTKLDLLTAG
+552 HDGDLLTKLDILAT
-567 PGGSA
+567 GSA
-572 IAAAGDWIRERIALD
+572 AEAGAWVRERVALD

-597 ELAGLDKGLSLG
+597 ELARLDKGLSLG

-639 KLDLVA
+639 KLELVA
-645 AQVEELQRDLARAAE
+645 GQVEDLRQEVAKAAE
-660 LAQDREESHQGMT
+660 LAQSREDSHQGMG
-673 RQLEALRRVADDH
+673 RQLEALRRIAEDERTWD
-686 RPWEQVSATV
+686 QVSAVV
-696 AAEELAR
+696 AAKELVR
-703 IQQRLKDALAAQAD
+703 IEQRLKDALAAQAD
-717 LEPLRATI
+717 LEPLRAAI
-725 ETARQRHQSST
+725 DEVRQKHQAST
-736 ESAAVLQSEYKALD
+736 EAAAVLQSEYKALD
-750 SQLSTADSLLDAAR
+750 RELTTADALLEAARGRLADAPPSDAAV
-764 QRLAQQPPSA
+764 
-774 EAAAALEPYF
+774 AALEPYF
-784 AGFGDVLEMHELDI
+784 ADFGDVAEMHELDN
-798 LANQVRTRL
+798 LANRVRTVL
-807 LAELHAAESRGQATS
+807 LGETHAAESRGQATA
-822 ERLTRIFEGFVRE
+822 ERLTRIFEAFVRD
-835 WGTAISADHGTT
+835 WGSAISADHGTT

-854 EARYHA
+854 EGRYHA
-860 IVSDGLPAQ
+860 IVNDGLPAQ

-910 SEVNFHEGSFL
+910 SEVNFHEGSYL

-944 KVRHSRPGKAAA
+944 KARHARVPKTDAA
-956 APAGPAGTG
+956 APDR
-965 TAGAEPDDDVELTTR
+965 DDDAELTAR
-980 YKSLETLVKRLGSQT
+980 YKSLETLVKRLGSQA

-1011 LFIQCKEHREVAGAK
+1011 LFIQCKEHRAVG
-1026 GSAKAGANGANKTE
+1026 GKTD

-1140 RSGVLTAPVITPGAG
+1140 RSGVLTAPVIRPRPGDEG
-1155 AEGSWRSEA
+1155 AWRSEA

>member
-1 MSIATML
+1 MTIASML

-75 AAQRA
+75 AAQRS

-94 RGKVGDKAVGE
+94 RGKVGDKAVGDS
-105 GSASAFQRP
+105 SASAFQRP

-127 AAGTRVTISA
+127 AAGIKVTVSA

-154 LIDSKP
+154 VIDSKP
-160 LDLAAV
+160 LDLEAI
-166 EGIAEKRFTKS
+166 EGIAQKRFTKG
-177 ALDTIFPDA
+177 ALEGIFPDG
-186 QIFDVHK
+186 QVFDVHK

-275 PGLNM
+275 PALNK
-280 EYAQSLLDANR
+280 EYAQALLDANR

-303 RQQLAVTVHEKTLAR
+303 KQQLAVTVHAKTLAR
-318 FKDLAQAKAKEL
+318 YKEL
-330 AAERG
+330 AQSKAQELTAERA
-335 VRDGLAKELRQLE
+335 VRDALSKELRELE
-348 SDYNNQGG
+348 LDYNNRGG

-368 ARVGLKLR
+368 AKVGLKLR
-376 EQVEEAARKALTDA
+376 QQVEEAARKALADA
-390 GLQLEWTAAG
+390 GLNLEWSAEG
-400 WEQAHEHAAARSAEL
+400 WEQAHEQAAARSAEL
-415 KDGSEALKEL
+415 KDDSEALKEL
-425 RFEAFDSHA
+425 RFEAFDGHA
-434 ARKRELAA
+434 TKKRELAA
-442 AQQELLSL
+442 AEQELLSL
-450 KTRKS
+450 RTRKS

-463 NRSAIAAATGI
+463 NRAAIAAATGV
-474 PEEQMPF
+474 PEERMPF

-492 ERWRPAAE
+492 EQWRPAAE
-500 RALRSLATTL
+500 RALRNLATTL

-522 YLNDHPVRG
+522 YLNDNKVRG
-531 ALRAVDISKPLAG
+531 ALRAVDVSKPLAG
-544 GALAVQDA
+544 GALAVEDA
-552 ADGDLLTKLDLLTAG
+552 SDGDLLTKLSILTFGANADAG
-567 PGGSA
+567 E
-572 IAAAGDWIRERIALD
+572 WIRERIAVD

-597 ELAGLDKGLSLG
+597 QLASLDKGLSLG

-627 RQDYVLGFDNAA
+627 RQDYVLGFDNAS
-639 KLDLVA
+639 KLELVA
-645 AQVEELQRDLARAAE
+645 ARVGELENELAKAAE
-660 LAQDREESHQGMT
+660 LAQSREDSHQGMA
-673 RQLEALRRVADDH
+673 RQLEALRRVAEDE
-686 RPWEQVSATV
+686 RPWEQVSAAV
-696 AAEELAR
+696 AADELAR
-703 IQQRLKDALAAQAD
+703 IEQRLADALAAQAD
-717 LEPLRATI
+717 LEPLRSTI
-725 ETARQRHQSST
+725 ESVREKQQSST
-736 ESAAVLQSEYKALD
+736 GAAAVLQSEYKALD
-750 SQLSTADSLLDAAR
+750 HQMTTADGLLDAAR
-764 QRLAQQPPSA
+764 LKLEQAPPSA
-774 EAAAALEPYF
+774 ATVTALEPYF
-784 AGFGDVLEMHELDI
+784 TGVADISELYQLDN
-798 LANQVRTRL
+798 LANSVRNKL
-807 LAELHAAESRGQATS
+807 LDELHVAESRGQATA
-822 ERLTRIFEGFVRE
+822 ERLTRMFEAFVRD
-835 WGTAISADHGTT
+835 WGSAISADHGTS
-847 IGAAGEF
+847 IGAAGDF

-869 EAEFRQFFNQRTH
+869 EAEFRRFFNQRTH

-910 SEVNFHEGSFL
+910 SQVNFHEGSYL
-921 ELDIKQTLPAT
+921 ELDIKQTLPPT
-932 AKQFKDAIQNAL
+932 AKLFKDAIQNAL
-944 KVRHSRPGKAAA
+944 KAKHSRPARGAS
-956 APAGPAGTG
+956 APA
-965 TAGAEPDDDVELTTR
+965 AEMDDDAELTAR
-980 YKSLETLVKRLGSQT
+980 YKSLESLVKRLGSQT

-1011 LFIQCKEHREVAGAK
+1011 LFIQCKEHREVA
-1026 GSAKAGANGANKTE
+1026 KAVPAGKAAPAGKTGKKKTE

-1140 RSGVLTAPVITPGAG
+1140 RSGVLTAPVISGPGEPGA
-1155 AEGSWRSEA
+1155 WRSEA

>member
-8 PLGELTNPG
+8 PMGDLTNPG

-30 TFHGAHT
+30 TFHGAHA

-127 AAGTRVTISA
+127 AAGTRITVSA

-154 LIDSKP
+154 VIDSKP
-160 LDLAAV
+160 LDLPAI
-166 EGIAEKRFTKS
+166 EDIAEKRFTKA
-177 ALDTIFPDA
+177 ALETIFPDA

-198 FRRLLGINSDQAL
+198 FRRLLGISSDQAL

-275 PGLNM
+275 PGLNK

-291 LRELAGEEFEAY
+291 LRELSGEEFEAY
-303 RQQLAVTVHEKTLAR
+303 KQQLAVTVHQKTLAR
-318 FKDLAQAKAKEL
+318 FKDLAQVKAKEL
-330 AAERG
+330 GGERSI
-335 VRDGLAKELRQLE
+335 RDGLAKALRQLE
-348 SDYNNQGG
+348 TDYNNQGG
-356 NAISAIEQSLEN
+356 NAISAIEQSLDN
-368 ARVGLKLR
+368 AKLGLRLR
-376 EQVEEAARKALTDA
+376 EQVEEAARKALSDA
-390 GLQLEWTAAG
+390 GLQLEWTDAG
-400 WEQAHEHAAARSAEL
+400 WEQAHEQAAARSAEL
-415 KDGSEALKEL
+415 KDDSQALQEL
-425 RFEAFDSHA
+425 RFEAFDGHA
-434 ARKRELAA
+434 TKKRELAA

-463 NRSAIAAATGI
+463 NRAAIAAATGV
-474 PEEQMPF
+474 PEDRMPF
-481 GGELID
+481 GGELMD
-487 LAEGQ
+487 LADGEEQ
-492 ERWRPAAE
+492 WRPAAE
-500 RALRSLATTL
+500 RALRNLATTL

-522 YLNDHPVRG
+522 YLNDNKVRG
-531 ALRAVDISKPLAG
+531 ALRAVDVSKPLAG
-544 GALAVQDA
+544 GALAVEDA
-552 ADGDLLTKLDLLTAG
+552 RDGDLLTKLDILASGAVADAG
-567 PGGSA
+567 E
-572 IAAAGDWIRERIALD
+572 WIRERIALD

-592 VEDPD
+592 VEDPN
-597 ELAGLDKGLSLG
+597 ELAALDKGLSLG

-639 KLDLVA
+639 KLELVA
-645 AQVEELQRDLARAAE
+645 AQVEDLQQELAKAAE
-660 LAQDREESHQGMT
+660 LAQSREESHQGMS
-673 RQLEALRRVADDH
+673 RQLDALRRIAEDH
-686 RPWEQVSATV
+686 RPWEQVSAAV
-696 AAEELAR
+696 AADELAR
-703 IQQRLKDALAAQAD
+703 IEQRLKDALAAQAD
-717 LEPLRATI
+717 LEPLRANI
-725 ETARQRHQSST
+725 ETARQKHQAST
-736 ESAAVLQSEYKALD
+736 EAAAVLQSEYKALD
-750 SQLSTADSLLDAAR
+750 RQMSAADSLLEAAR
-764 QRLAQQPPSA
+764 ARLEQAPPSA
-774 EAAAALEPYF
+774 ATVTALEPYF
-784 AGFGDVLEMHELDI
+784 TDFGDVGEMHELDN
-798 LANQVRTRL
+798 LANRVRTAL
-807 LAELHAAESRGQATS
+807 LGELHAAETRGQATS

-835 WGTAISADHGTT
+835 WGSAISADHGTS

-854 EARYHA
+854 EGRYHA
-860 IVSDGLPAQ
+860 IISDGLPAQ
-869 EAEFRQFFNQRTH
+869 ESEFRQFFNQRTH

-944 KVRHSRPGKAAA
+944 KARHTRPAR
-956 APAGPAGTG
+956 AGSGPEAGG
-965 TAGAEPDDDVELTTR
+965 GDDAELTAR
-980 YKSLETLVKRLGSQT
+980 YKTLETLVKRLGSPT

-1011 LFIQCKEHREVAGAK
+1011 LFIQCKEHRDVTGPASGGKGAK
-1026 GSAKAGANGANKTE
+1026 SGGGKRTD
-1040 VFMHADTGS
+1040 VYMHADTGS

-1140 RSGVLTAPVITPGAG
+1140 RSGVLTAPVIRPRPG
-1155 AEGSWRSEA
+1155 AEGQWRSEA

>member
-1 MSIATML
+1 ML
-8 PLGELTNPG
+8 PLGEVTNPG

-75 AAQRA
+75 AAQRS
-80 GGAVEDKRTTFTYM
+80 GAVEDKRTTFTYM

-127 AAGTRVTISA
+127 AAGTRVTVSA

-154 LIDSKP
+154 LIDNVP
-160 LDLAAV
+160 LDLEAV
-166 EGIAEKRFTKS
+166 EGIADKRFTKG
-177 ALDTIFPDA
+177 ALETIFPHA
-186 QIFDVHK
+186 QVFDVHK

-198 FRRLLGINSDQAL
+198 FRRLLGISSDQAL

-275 PGLNM
+275 PGLNR

-303 RQQLAVTVHEKTLAR
+303 KQKLAVTVHQKTLAR
-318 FKDLAQAKAKEL
+318 FKELAQAKAKEL
-330 AAERG
+330 GAERA

-348 SDYNNQGG
+348 TDYNNQGG

-376 EQVEEAARKALTDA
+376 RQVEEAAQQALADA
-390 GLQLEWTAAG
+390 GLQLEWSAEG
-400 WEQAHEHAAARSAEL
+400 WEQAHEQAAARSAEL
-415 KDGSEALKEL
+415 KDDSQALQEL
-425 RFEAFDSHA
+425 RFEAFDAHA
-434 ARKRELAA
+434 SRKRELAA
-442 AQQELLSL
+442 AEQELVSL

-463 NRSAIAAATGI
+463 NRAAIAAATGI
-474 PEEQMPF
+474 PEDRMPF
-481 GGELID
+481 AGELMD

-510 LVPGEHFAAVTR
+510 LVPGEHFGAVTR
-522 YLNDHPVRG
+522 YLNDHSVRG
-531 ALRAVDISKPLAG
+531 ALRAVDVSKPLAG
-544 GALAVQDA
+544 GALAVEDVR
-552 ADGDLLTKLDLLTAG
+552 DGDLLTKLDILATG
-567 PGGSA
+567 
-572 IAAAGDWIRERIALD
+572 AAAEAGEWVRERIALD

-597 ELAGLDKGLSLG
+597 ELAALDKGLSLG

-639 KLDLVA
+639 KLELVA
-645 AQVEELQRDLARAAE
+645 GQVEDLRQEVAKAAE
-660 LAQDREESHQGMT
+660 LAQSREDSHQGMS
-673 RQLEALRRVADDH
+673 RQLDALRRIAEDD
-686 RPWEQVSATV
+686 RPWEQVSAAV
-696 AAEELAR
+696 AADELAR
-703 IQQRLKDALAAQAD
+703 IEQRLKDALAAQAD

-725 ETARQRHQSST
+725 EEARQKHQSST

-750 SQLSTADSLLDAAR
+750 RQLTAADALLDAAR
-764 QRLAQQPPSA
+764 ERLAQAPPSDA
-774 EAAAALEPYF
+774 TVTALEPYF
-784 AGFGDVLEMHELDI
+784 AEFGDVTEMHELDN
-798 LANQVRTRL
+798 LANRVRTAL
-807 LAELHAAESRGQATS
+807 LGDLHAAESRGQATA

-835 WGTAISADHGTT
+835 WGSAISADHGTS
-847 IGAAGEF
+847 IGAASEF

-860 IVSDGLPAQ
+860 IVNDGLPAQ

-910 SEVNFHEGSFL
+910 SQVNFHEGSYL
-921 ELDIKQTLPAT
+921 ELDIKQTLPPT

-944 KVRHSRPGKAAA
+944 KARHTRPAKADSAKA
-956 APAGPAGTG
+956 DTQGR
-965 TAGAEPDDDVELTTR
+965 DDDAELTAR
-980 YKSLETLVKRLGSQT
+980 YKSLETLVKRLGSQA

-1011 LFIQCKEHREVAGAK
+1011 LFIQCKEHREVTAPSSK
-1026 GSAKAGANGANKTE
+1026 GKGGGKKTE

-1134 RDKRTN
+1134 RDRRTN
-1140 RSGVLTAPVITPGAG
+1140 RSGVLTAPVIRPRPGEEG
-1155 AEGSWRSEA
+1155 AWRSEA

>member
-8 PLGELTNPG
+8 PMGELTNPG
-17 QMRLALVQVVNWG
+17 QMRLAVVQVVNWG

-119 AVALTFDN
+119 AVGLTFDN
-127 AAGTRVTISA
+127 AAGSRVTVSA

-145 TESSVGRFY
+145 TESSVGRYY
-154 LIDSKP
+154 LIDNKP
-160 LDLAAV
+160 LDLQAI
-166 EGIAEKRFTKS
+166 EGIADKRFTRS
-177 ALDTIFPDA
+177 ALEAIFPDA
-186 QIFDVHK
+186 QVFDVHK

-198 FRRLLGINSDQAL
+198 FRRLLGISSDQAL

-275 PGLNM
+275 PDLNK
-280 EYAQSLLDANR
+280 EYAQALLEANR
-291 LRELAGEEFEAY
+291 LRSLAGEEFEAY
-303 RQQLAVTVHEKTLAR
+303 RQQLAVEVHRKTLAR
-318 FKDLAQAKAKEL
+318 FKELAQAKAKEL
-330 AAERG
+330 GAERT

-348 SDYNNQGG
+348 TDYNNQGG

-368 ARVGLKLR
+368 ARVGLRLR
-376 EQVEEAARKALTDA
+376 QQVEDAAKKALADA
-390 GLQLEWTAAG
+390 GLELEWTASG
-400 WEQAHEHAAARSAEL
+400 WEQAHEQAAARSAEL
-415 KDGSEALKEL
+415 KDDSEALKEL
-425 RFEAFDSHA
+425 RFEAFDAHA
-434 ARKRELAA
+434 TKKRELAA
-442 AQQELLSL
+442 AEQELVSL
-450 KTRKS
+450 KTRTS

-474 PEEQMPF
+474 PEDQMPF
-481 GGELID
+481 AGELMD

-510 LVPGEHFAAVTR
+510 LVPGRHFAAVTR
-522 YLNDHPVRG
+522 YLNDHKVRG

-544 GALAVQDA
+544 GALAVEDVN
-552 ADGDLLTKLDLLTAG
+552 DGDLLTKLDILTTG
-567 PGGSA
+567 
-572 IAAAGDWIRERIALD
+572 AAAEAGEWIRERIALD

-621 DDRFTS
+621 DDRFTG

-639 KLDLVA
+639 KQELLA
-645 AQVEELQRDLARAAE
+645 AQVDELVRELGKAAE
-660 LAQDREESHQGMT
+660 LAQSREESHQGMT
-673 RQLEALRRVADDH
+673 RQLEALRRVAEDH

-703 IQQRLKDALAAQAD
+703 IEQRLKDALASQAD
-717 LEPLRATI
+717 LEPLRARI
-725 ETARQRHQSST
+725 EAVREKHQSST
-736 ESAAVLQSEYKALD
+736 GAAAVLQSEYKALD
-750 SQLSTADSLLDAAR
+750 QQLTASDALLEAAR
-764 QRLAQQPPSA
+764 RRLEQAPPSDSTV
-774 EAAAALEPYF
+774 AALEPYF
-784 AGFGDVLEMHELDI
+784 AEFGDVTEMHELDN
-798 LANQVRTRL
+798 LANRVRTTL
-807 LAELHAAESRGQATS
+807 LAELHAAETRGQGTA
-822 ERLTRIFEGFVRE
+822 ERLTRIFEAFVRE
-835 WGTAISADHGTT
+835 WGSAISADHGTS

-854 EARYHA
+854 ESRYHA

-869 EAEFRQFFNQRTH
+869 EAEFRRFFNQRTH

-910 SEVNFHEGSFL
+910 SQVNFHEGSYL
-921 ELDIKQTLPAT
+921 ELDIKQTMPAT

-944 KVRHSRPGKAAA
+944 KARHARPGKAE
-956 APAGPAGTG
+956 T
-965 TAGAEPDDDVELTTR
+965 TDDDAELTLR
-980 YKSLETLVKRLGSQT
+980 YKSLESLVKRLSSQT

-1011 LFIQCKEHREVAGAK
+1011 LFIQCKEHREVAAAGDQKDKK
-1026 GSAKAGANGANKTE
+1026 GKAGKKRTD

-1074 EQGFTTYG
+1074 DQGFTTYG

-1140 RSGVLTAPVITPGAG
+1140 RSGVLTAPVIKPSAETGA
-1155 AEGSWRSEA
+1155 AWRSEA